1 MDQSRKQNSYKAKN
15 ADKLDIK
22 DKSVFVIERQSYT
35 SAFTKRQNKS
45 PLAT

>member
-1 MDQSRKQNSYKAKN
+1 MDQSRKQKSCKAKN
-15 ADKLDIK
+15 ADKLDTI

-35 SAFTKRQNKS
+35 SAITKRQNKS